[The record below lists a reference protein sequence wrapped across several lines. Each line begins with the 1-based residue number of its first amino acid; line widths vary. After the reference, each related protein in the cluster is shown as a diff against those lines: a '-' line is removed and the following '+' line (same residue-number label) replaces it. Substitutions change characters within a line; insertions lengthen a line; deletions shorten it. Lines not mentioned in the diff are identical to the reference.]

1 MMRGVNTVISFQWV
15 LVSILSSTLVM
26 GAWYFL
32 LEPEEYGVLA
42 ILLVLW
48 LVVHALL
55 LHFLGAQIDT
65 AKSDTDQADALPEL
79 FETHPLPMWIYA
91 KKTLQFLAVN
101 EAATQAYGYSREAF
115 QQMRLTA
122 IRPKTETRALLDH
135 FDQGLP
141 PTEVGD
147 TWTHRTKEGKLK
159 QVILY
164 ARAYPFKGKDARLV
178 AVYDYTTEYTSR
190 ELHRKQHAFLQEVL
204 DHIPQ
209 PVWVVDSDLHLL
221 YGNPLF
227 QQQMK
232 PFFPERL
239 PEGSPV
245 LWPDMDPAVR
255 TRYEKHYALAKSGE
269 TVTFYDPG
277 PPTHER
283 EGQWVSLTP
292 VHYPSGRLQYIVCA
306 ASQEWLSIQVPHS

>member
-1 MMRGVNTVISFQWV
+1 MRVIARIIAFQWV
-15 LVSILSSTLVM
+15 LVSILSSTLVI

-32 LEPEEYGVLA
+32 LEPGEYGVLA
-42 ILLVLW
+42 ILLVFW
-48 LVVHALL
+48 LMVHGIL
-55 LHFLGAQIDT
+55 LHFLGVQLDT
-65 AKSDTDQADALPEL
+65 AKTNTYQDDALPEL
-79 FETHPLPMWIYA
+79 FESHPLPMWIYD

-101 EAATQAYGYSREAF
+101 KAATEAYGYSREAF
-115 QQMRLTA
+115 LQMRLTA

-135 FDQGLP
+135 FDRGLP
-141 PTEVGD
+141 HTEVGD
-147 TWTHRTKEGKLK
+147 TWTHRTKAGKLK

-164 ARAYPFKGKDARLV
+164 AKAYPFKGKDARLV
-178 AVYDYTTEYTSR
+178 AVYDFTTEHTSR

-209 PVWVVDSDLHLL
+209 PVWVVDTHLHLL

-227 QQQMK
+227 RQQMK
-232 PFFPERL
+232 QVFPDTL

-245 LWPDMDPAVR
+245 LLPDMDPGVR
-255 TRYEKHYALAKSGE
+255 TRYEKHYALAQGGQ

-277 PPTHER
+277 PPAHEQ

-292 VHYPSGRLQYIVCA
+292 VHHPSGRLQYIVCA